1 MLTVVEYRAQA
12 AECKRLSQASDISK
26 DRAFLLRNVAR
37 SLKGVATQLDML
49 AAKTR
54 EEVALEQRRPRCV
67 VGYTKRPEPA
77 ADWTGTANRYRSSL

>member
-1 MLTVVEYRAQA
+1 MLTVVECRAQA

-54 EEVALEQRRPRCV
+54 EEAAREDRLYPIVA
-67 VGYTKRPEPA
+67 GDYGSKNA
-77 ADWTGTANRYRSSL
+77 W